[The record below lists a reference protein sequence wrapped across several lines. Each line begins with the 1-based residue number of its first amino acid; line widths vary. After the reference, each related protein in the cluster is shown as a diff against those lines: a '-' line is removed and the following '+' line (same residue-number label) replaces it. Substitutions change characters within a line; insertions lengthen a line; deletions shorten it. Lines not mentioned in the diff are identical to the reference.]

1 MGIIEQIILF
11 IFIVNLV
18 GAIIT
23 VFRKPRNITTIWA
36 WLLTLIFLPVI
47 GFLIY
52 AFCGRGIDGETMYLF
67 EQDDEARVKEINEII
82 QQDNRHVDHNEPD
95 QLYPA
100 ATAMVKY
107 FKNLDE
113 SPLAIRNELEFFLD
127 GTAKFERLFE
137 DLRNAQSTIHV
148 EYYAFFNDRI
158 GNRFM
163 RILEEKA
170 AQGVEVRMIYDPW
183 GAPKTNKSFFQ
194 P

>member
-82 QQDNRHVDHNEPD
+82 QQDNRHVDYNEPD
-95 QLYPA
+95 QLI
-100 ATAMVKY
+100 
-107 FKNLDE
+107 NRD
-113 SPLAIRNELEFFLD
+113 IFL
-127 GTAKFERLFE
+127 
-137 DLRNAQSTIHV
+137 NSTITGQCQHFLRQV
-148 EYYAFFNDRI
+148 QSCY
-158 GNRFM
+158 
-163 RILEEKA
+163 L
-170 AQGVEVRMIYDPW
+170 
-183 GAPKTNKSFFQ
+183 KTIFSKFYR
-194 P
+194 